1 MTKVRRYGIFGGR
14 RPGEWCH
21 HITCGVR
28 SDGTSPAR
36 DFWEKLS
43 QGEWEE
49 DPLSPTIPD
58 DEQVKDR
65 DALRHKMRFLAEQGE
80 PERATDVNLLQN
92 GVWEFKH
99 GNKRIAFADT
109 DGQGGF
115 KPKGKIQERSDSPDP
130 DSPCWWFP
138 EMDEH
143 LRLLN
148 AWPKVSQRADP
159 EDIHTAETI
168 AKEDREHDQQ

>member
-1 MTKVRRYGIFGGR
+1 MTKVGRYGIFGGR
-14 RPGEWCH
+14 RPDEWCH

-43 QGEWEE
+43 RGEWEE

-99 GNKRIAFADT
+99 GNKRIA
-109 DGQGGF
+109 GQVPGSGVTVF
-115 KPKGKIQERSDSPDP
+115 E
-130 DSPCWWFP
+130 
-138 EMDEH
+138 
-143 LRLLN
+143 
-148 AWPKVSQRADP
+148 A
-159 EDIHTAETI
+159 
-168 AKEDREHDQQ
+168 